1 MYSGAQE
8 GGFRTR
14 MSGHAPVLLDE
25 VLGLLGQAQCDA
37 SLPLVFMDGTFGG
50 GGHTRAILEKFPG
63 CRVVGIDQDPAA
75 RVRAESIEN
84 DFQGRFRL
92 ETRNFSEMGKLRD
105 TNLTGVLMDLGVS
118 SYQLD
123 EAGRGFSFR
132 SEAPL
137 DMRMNPLQGQ
147 SAADFLETA
156 SQGEIE
162 TALRDYGEEAGWR
175 KIANAIVGVR
185 GTGILQRT
193 SSFAELVEQH
203 APRPSPR
210 RRRIHPAT
218 RTFQGIR
225 IAVNHELESLEAAL
239 PAAFEKLAP
248 GGVLAVISFH
258 SLEDRIVKRYFRKLA
273 GRPEG
278 NHDFRNQDERQAL
291 CGLLTRKPVVPGD
304 SETQLNPRSRS
315 AKLRAIQKF

>member
-14 MSGHAPVLLDE
+14 MSGHAPVLLGE
-25 VLGLLGQAQCDA
+25 VLDLLGQAQCETSSSKYVDA
-37 SLPLVFMDGTFGG
+37 TFGG
-50 GGHTRAILEKFPG
+50 GGHTRAILERFTDAN
-63 CRVVGIDQDPAA
+63 VVGIDQDPAA
-75 RVRAESIEN
+75 RERAVEIEK
-84 DFQGRFRL
+84 DFQGKFRL
-92 ETRNFSEMGKLRD
+92 ETRNFSEMGKLHD
-105 TNLTGVLMDLGVS
+105 TDLTGVLMDLGVS

-123 EAGRGFSFR
+123 EAARGFSFR
-132 SEAPL
+132 SDAPL
-137 DMRMNPLQGQ
+137 DMRMNPQQGQ
-147 SAADFLETA
+147 SAADFLENA

-193 SSFAELVEQH
+193 ASFADLVEQY

-225 IAVNHELESLEAAL
+225 IAVNRELESLEAAL

-248 GGVLAVISFH
+248 GGVMAVISFH
-258 SLEDRIVKRYFRKLA
+258 SLEDRIVKRYFRKMA

-278 NHDFRNQDERQAL
+278 NHDFRPQDEREVL
-291 CGLLTRKPVVPGD
+291 CGLLTRKPVVPGEE
-304 SETQLNPRSRS
+304 ETLRNPRARS
-315 AKLRAIQKF
+315 AKLRAIRKL